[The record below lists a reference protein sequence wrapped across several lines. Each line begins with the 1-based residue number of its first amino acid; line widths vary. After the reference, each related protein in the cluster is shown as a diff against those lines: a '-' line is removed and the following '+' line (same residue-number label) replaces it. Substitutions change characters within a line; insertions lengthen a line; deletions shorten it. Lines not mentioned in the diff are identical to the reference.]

1 MPFVRLDYQTIGG
14 THMSSHPTWNRIQGN
29 WKQLAGS
36 VLEQW
41 GKLTH
46 NDLAQID
53 GKRERLLGKIQ
64 ERYGITE
71 EEANKQISA
80 WESKVKL

>member
-1 MPFVRLDYQTIGG
+1 
-14 THMSSHPTWNRIQGN
+14 MSSHSTWNRIQGN
-29 WKQLAGS
+29 WKQLTGS
-36 VLEQW
+36 AHEQW